1 MTAKTVNNSPR
12 KVRFRFA
19 LLLAFLA
26 SLLAF
31 NAGTPSAYAAE
42 KVPSLPAIQVP
53 QSARFDFLA
62 TVKVD
67 FLEDYAFAQGS
78 LQQPDRIQAWAGTN
92 HTDVRT
98 GVVVVGNRSYINEGD
113 GWQSSGAVI
122 PMLHPAALTDHI
134 MHLSGDNDAFL
145 AFQEELGF
153 QMNQVGGLPSE
164 MPDLLEGIYRIGSS
178 TIRGNATTQYQV
190 RISNAKLIEL
200 IEEFGVPVDYETRA
214 LLENL
219 EIKYDTWIDANG
231 MVHQENIYIGFKET
245 EIYGVVIPD
254 MSLNLLITYYDHN
267 NSNINIVAPV

>member
-19 LLLAFLA
+19 LLLALLA

-164 MPDLLEGIYRIGSS
+164 MPDLLEGIYCIGSS

-190 RISNAKLIEL
+190 RISNAKLIEF

>member
-190 RISNAKLIEL
+190 RISNAKLIEF

>member
-1 MTAKTVNNSPR
+1 MTLSTVKSSSKPR
-12 KVRFRFA
+12 ARFA
-19 LLLAFLA
+19 LLFALLA

-31 NAGTPSAYAAE
+31 NAGPASVYAAE
-42 KVPSLPAIQVP
+42 KVPSLPVTQVP

-190 RISNAKLIEL
+190 RISNAKLIEF

>member
-19 LLLAFLA
+19 LLLALLA

-190 RISNAKLIEL
+190 RISNAKLIEF